1 MSLHAEIAT
10 DFTSLLEEAGAD
22 ITWKG
27 RTYRALIG
35 DPNVQVD
42 LQSGGFLP
50 QGNFTVKLLRSQLET
65 MPEHGEVITLDGKP
79 YAITAISHKP
89 GHPIITLTIAA

>member
-1 MSLHAEIAT
+1 VSLHAEIAA
-10 DFTSLLEEAGAD
+10 DFASLLEETGVD
-22 ITWKG
+22 IIWQG
-27 RTYRALIG
+27 RSYPALIG

-50 QGNFTVKLLRSQLET
+50 QGNFSVKLLRGHLET
-65 MPEHGEVITLDGKP
+65 MPEHGEVIILDGKP

-89 GHPIITLTIAA
+89 GHPIVILTIAA

>member
-1 MSLHAEIAT
+1 MNIFAEIAS
-10 DFTSLLEEAGAD
+10 DFASLLDETGVD
-22 ITWKG
+22 IIWQN